1 MNISQ
6 KEASELITSYF
17 SQFPKIKGF
26 LDSVVNQAEQD
37 TYTTTLLGRKRYI
50 RELSSSN
57 FQVKAAGKRI
67 AMNAPIQGTASDI
80 MKIAMIR
87 VSNKLSKVDGA
98 NLLLQI
104 HDELIVETDEF
115 HLKKVKEIVTK
126 EMESALTLDVP
137 LFVNTKVSESLA
149 NFN

>member
-1 MNISQ
+1 M
-6 KEASELITSYF
+6 
-17 SQFPKIKGF
+17 
-26 LDSVVNQAEQD
+26 
-37 TYTTTLLGRKRYI
+37 
-50 RELSSSN
+50 
-57 FQVKAAGKRI
+57 KAAGKMI

-80 MKIAMIR
+80 MKIVMIR

-115 HLKKVKEIVTK
+115 HLKKVKENVTK

-137 LFVNTKVSESLA
+137 VFVDTKVSESIA